1 MQSGG
6 SSGSRREKEPCN
18 WKTCLRKKQV
28 SAYGHSI
35 PGMEKAP
42 WVVSGACWVWGEAPW
57 VVSECLYSSR
67 GALGGLSSVFS
78 TEAEAP
84 KVVS

>member
-28 SAYGHSI
+28 SAYGWYW
-35 PGMEKAP
+35 GTRGGWRAL
-42 WVVSGACWVWGEAPW
+42 WVVCHAVMGNPRKA
-57 VVSECLYSSR
+57 
-67 GALGGLSSVFS
+67 
-78 TEAEAP
+78 TP
-84 KVVS
+84 KPR

>member
-28 SAYGHSI
+28 SAYGADGSD
-35 PGMEKAP
+35 GSDR
-42 WVVSGACWVWGEAPW
+42 V
-57 VVSECLYSSR
+57 
-67 GALGGLSSVFS
+67 ALLQNTMF
-78 TEAEAP
+78 
-84 KVVS
+84 

>member
-28 SAYGHSI
+28 SAYGA
-35 PGMEKAP
+35 PGVVLGAP
-42 WVVSGACWVWGEAPW
+42 GVVLGAPGVVLGAPG
-57 VVSECLYSSR
+57 VVL
-67 GALGGLSSVFS
+67 GAPQVLVLRRCHR
-78 TEAEAP
+78 
-84 KVVS
+84 